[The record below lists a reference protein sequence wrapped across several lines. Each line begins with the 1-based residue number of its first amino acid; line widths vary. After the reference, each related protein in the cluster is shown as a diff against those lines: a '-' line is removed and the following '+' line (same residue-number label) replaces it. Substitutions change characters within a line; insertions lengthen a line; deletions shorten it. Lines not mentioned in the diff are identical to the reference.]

1 MAVATVPDDEQAYDH
16 SGQPIAP
23 LTPAGFPYRY
33 KLRGRGLSSYASTA
47 EEVLALVVEDYPR
60 LLDLDDTAADD
71 DRARYEEQAHD
82 VRVLHAFGVITN
94 LVAGAIISGEL
105 TVAEE
110 AVLQRS
116 AERGP
121 DWPPITVE
129 DCPRWD
135 HPAVPMVLLSALYD
149 RSLGTRTPPAGHI
162 VFIDPGEP
170 DTYVGDLMRLGVIEV
185 TTNPAYRPGRLT
197 EIIAPLARQAD

>member
-1 MAVATVPDDEQAYDH
+1 MAVATVPDDEQAHDH

-47 EEVLALVVEDYPR
+47 EEVLALVIEDYPR
-60 LLDLDDTAADD
+60 PLDNDGDASADQ
-71 DRARYEEQAHD
+71 ARNDEQAHD
-82 VRVLHAFGVITN
+82 ARVLHAFGVITN
-94 LVAGAIISGEL
+94 LVAEAIISGEL
-105 TVAEE
+105 TAAEE

-121 DWPPITVE
+121 DRPPITVE

-135 HPAVPMVLLSALYD
+135 HPTVPMVLLSALYD

-162 VFIDPGEP
+162 VFVDPGEP
-170 DTYVGDLMRLGVIEV
+170 DTYLGDLIRLGLIEV

-197 EIIAPLARQAD
+197 EIIAPLPRQLG